1 MKALGLRKA
10 ITSFLPP
17 HIPTQATGDCCK
29 TFYGQ
34 RGVGGHGKG
43 ETKPLSWGKALW
55 GGGWGGQH
63 SRFPA
68 EVTP

>member
-1 MKALGLRKA
+1 MEALGLRKA

-29 TFYGQ
+29 IFYEH

-43 ETKPLSWGKALW
+43 ETRPSEL
-55 GGGWGGQH
+55 GGGSVGWWLG
-63 SRFPA
+63 
-68 EVTP
+68 